1 MQHDLLHRY
10 IFEKLDARGEL
21 VQIEQTF
28 TEMLAGHN
36 YPTPVKQ
43 LLGELLVSTCL
54 LTATLKF
61 EGDIAVQLQGDGP
74 VKYAVINGDNNQNM
88 RGIARVTGDVTQGG
102 VTNLI
107 GNGYMVITL
116 TPVQGERYQGVVPL
130 TSDSLAECLEG
141 YFKQSEQLSTRMWIA
156 TDIAQDRLKA
166 SGLLL
171 QTLPVTNNKEKST
184 DDFTH
189 LEALSNTIKDDELL
203 NLDAMTL
210 LTRLYHEDNPE
221 VFAPQPIK
229 FQCTC
234 SRTKTMTALINVGL
248 APLLEDIEK
257 DGKVTISCHY
267 CLKDYEFNESE
278 IRGLF

>member
-36 YPTPVKQ
+36 YPAPVKQ

-88 RGIARVTGDVTQGG
+88 RGIARVTGEVTKGG
-102 VTNLI
+102 VSNLI

-156 TDIAQDRLKA
+156 TDIEQDRLKA

-171 QTLPVTNNKEKST
+171 QTLPVTNNKEKSA

-189 LEALSNTIKDDELL
+189 LEALSNTIKEDELL

-221 VFAPQPIK
+221 VFEPQPIK

-248 APLLEDIEK
+248 EPLLEDIEK

>member
-1 MQHDLLHRY
+1 M
-10 IFEKLDARGEL
+10 
-21 VQIEQTF
+21 
-28 TEMLAGHN
+28 
-36 YPTPVKQ
+36 
-43 LLGELLVSTCL
+43 
-54 LTATLKF
+54 
-61 EGDIAVQLQGDGP
+61 
-74 VKYAVINGDNNQNM
+74 
-88 RGIARVTGDVTQGG
+88 
-102 VTNLI
+102 
-107 GNGYMVITL
+107 
-116 TPVQGERYQGVVPL
+116 
-130 TSDSLAECLEG
+130 
-141 YFKQSEQLSTRMWIA
+141 
-156 TDIAQDRLKA
+156 RLKA

-171 QTLPVTNNKEKST
+171 QTLPVTNNKEKSA
-184 DDFTH
+184 DDFIH
-189 LEALSNTIKDDELL
+189 LEALSNTIKEDELL